1 MKTKLNLLLIFLLG
15 ITVSG
20 FASTAASADLEYKEQ
35 TIDDKF
41 AKVEKLEQ
49 YLAAHPEAT
58 LETVKK
64 TNPELLKGFDLI
76 ETTETNFSPT
86 KEMPIVGGFW
96 WGCCLGIVGLG
107 LVYFIT
113 DNDKDQVRQALW
125 GCIIATILWSV
136 GGLWNPFG
144 WF

>member
-1 MKTKLNLLLIFLLG
+1 MKTKLNLLLILLLG
-15 ITVSG
+15 ITLSG
-20 FASTAASADLEYKEQ
+20 FAATADLEYKEQ
-35 TIDDKF
+35 TIDDEF

-64 TNPELLKGFDLI
+64 TNPELLQGFDLI
-76 ETTETNFSPT
+76 ETTETNFLPS
-86 KEMPIVGGFW
+86 KEMPVVSGFW

-125 GCIIATILWSV
+125 GCIIATLIWGI
-136 GGLWNPFG
+136 GGFWDPFG

>member
-1 MKTKLNLLLIFLLG
+1 MKTKWNLLLIFLFCAT
-15 ITVSG
+15 ISG
-20 FASTAASADLEYKEQ
+20 FAATSSAADLEYKEQ
-35 TIDDKF
+35 TVDNEF
-41 AKVEKLEQ
+41 AKIEKLEQ
-49 YLAAHPEAT
+49 FLVSHPKAT

-64 TNPELLKGFDLI
+64 TNPELLEGFELI
-76 ETTETNFSPT
+76 ATTETNFSPT

-125 GCIIATILWSV
+125 GCIIATILWGI
-136 GGLWNPFG
+136 GGIWNPFG

>member
-1 MKTKLNLLLIFLLG
+1 MKTTLNLLLIFLLG
-15 ITVSG
+15 ITFSG
-20 FASTAASADLEYKEQ
+20 FAATTAPADLEYKEQ
-35 TIDDKF
+35 TIDDEFGKI
-41 AKVEKLEQ
+41 EKLEE

-58 LETVKK
+58 LETIKK

-76 ETTETNFSPT
+76 ETTETNFSST

-107 LVYFIT
+107 LVYIIT

-125 GCIIATILWSV
+125 GCIIATLLWGI
-136 GGLWNPFG
+136 GGFWDPFG